1 MIGAVF
7 FFKIHFRFLEENWR
21 VSRSGHSYKNVMS
34 KILDGLIYLGRLT
47 LPNSVKLQLVSA
59 YPNI

>member
-1 MIGAVF
+1 MIGTIS
-7 FFKIHFRFLEENWR
+7 FFKINLDFLKENWR

-47 LPNSVKLQLVSA
+47 LPNSVKLQLVS
-59 YPNI
+59 PSNI